1 MAYHVNLLLPFEKKN
16 EYKTPVSAYQ
26 KKKSEDNLNLISSD
40 STYDCTFFV
49 CRKKSP
55 YT

>member
-26 KKKSEDNLNLISSD
+26 KKIGRQFKSNFI
-40 STYDCTFFV
+40 
-49 CRKKSP
+49 
-55 YT
+55 